1 MKMTLKNA
9 WDSFEIRNLTFEFN
23 DDSFSPITILF
34 DFEVLK
40 SYEYLEK
47 RKFQNIDLLVEKN
60 LPYTALLKEIF
71 EKCEEI
77 IKY

>member
-1 MKMTLKNA
+1 MKITLKNA
-9 WDSFEIRNLTFEFN
+9 WDSFEIRNLTFEFS
-23 DDSFSPITILF
+23 DDNFSPITILF
-34 DFEVLK
+34 DFEVLE

-47 RKFQNIDLLVEKN
+47 RNFQNVDLLIEKN
-60 LPYTALLKEIF
+60 LPYTTLLKEIF